1 MTGYAPAGKM
11 GSFSCQDST
20 NLSGSSGYVADN
32 TQLVR
37 GLSPLHVSGIGSF
50 GLAVTQ
56 VSRGEPNVVMIRE
69 LRKL

>member
-1 MTGYAPAGKM
+1 MTGYAPAGKT
-11 GSFSCQDST
+11 GSLSPQES

-37 GLSPLHVSGIGSF
+37 GLSPLHDSGIGSF

>member
-11 GSFSCQDST
+11 GSFSCQKS
-20 NLSGSSGYVADN
+20 NSSRSLGYIANN
-32 TQLVR
+32 TQFVR
-37 GLSPLHVSGIGSF
+37 GFSPLHDSGTGSS

-56 VSRGEPNVVMIRE
+56 IHDPQADAGLSRE